1 MNKKRASNPRLGTV
15 GGQAVMEGVMMK
27 SKSEVAIAVRRMDDK
42 KIVVRTKKYRAL
54 KEKCAFFR
62 VPVIRGIVNFIDMM
76 RLSFSTLT
84 ASTEMLGLEEEGEP
98 SRFEKWLD
106 RHFGKSI
113 MAFASAL
120 GVVLGVALAVFLF
133 IFLPV
138 QIVTLVENAVGDIG
152 WWRNLAEGALKMLI
166 FVLYLFA
173 VSLIPDIKRVFMY
186 HGAEHKSIFCYENG
200 LELTVENVKKQRRFH
215 PRCGTSFLFV
225 IIIVSILVNSLIVW
239 DQIWIRTVMKIV
251 LLPVVVGLGY
261 EYIMYAGRHD
271 NPLTRVLSAPGLW
284 MQRITT
290 KEPDDSQMEVAIV
303 SIKSALPE
311 EFPDFEIPFEE
322 PADSAEQSANGGEQS
337 ANGGEQSADGGE
349 QSADGGEQSANGGEQ
364 SADGGEAA
372 E

>member
-42 KIVVRTKKYRAL
+42 KIAIRKKKYKAL

-173 VSLIPDIKRVFMY
+173 VSLIPDI
-186 HGAEHKSIFCYENG
+186 
-200 LELTVENVKKQRRFH
+200 
-215 PRCGTSFLFV
+215 
-225 IIIVSILVNSLIVW
+225 
-239 DQIWIRTVMKIV
+239 
-251 LLPVVVGLGY
+251 
-261 EYIMYAGRHD
+261 
-271 NPLTRVLSAPGLW
+271 
-284 MQRITT
+284 
-290 KEPDDSQMEVAIV
+290 
-303 SIKSALPE
+303 
-311 EFPDFEIPFEE
+311 
-322 PADSAEQSANGGEQS
+322 SANIRRII
-337 ANGGEQSADGGE
+337 
-349 QSADGGEQSANGGEQ
+349 
-364 SADGGEAA
+364 
-372 E
+372 